1 MTTESAFELAEPL
14 PQVVSPQLLIALQ
27 PWIDVGSVGTM
38 TLAFLEQQWD
48 ASEIGKLGRPGTF
61 YDFSRYRPMLFRREG
76 ERRVAVPNT
85 FLRHAKSP
93 AGGDW
98 LFLHALEPHSH
109 GEDYVEAVF
118 GLLRRLGVRQYTL
131 IGSMYAPVPHTRDPI
146 ASGGATSGDLRGRL
160 QAAGIR
166 ESNYE
171 GPTTILATMPQMASG
186 EGIETASIIVQLP
199 AYIQLER
206 DYCGAETLLQMLS
219 AAYSL
224 ELDLRPLQEESERQ
238 RGATLASVAD
248 NPQLQSMVAELE
260 RVYDAEQPAQSA
272 EETDAAPLSPEL
284 EGFLKDVQTRL
295 EDSGQ

>member
-1 MTTESAFELAEPL
+1 MTTESAFELVEPL
-14 PQVVSPQLLIALQ
+14 PQVESPHLLIALQ

-38 TLAFLEQQWD
+38 TLAFLEQQWG
-48 ASEIGKLGRPGTF
+48 ANEIGRLGRPGTF

-76 ERRVAVPNT
+76 ERHVAVPNT
-85 FLRHAKSP
+85 FLRHARSP
-93 AGGDW
+93 AGDDW
-98 LFLHALEPHSH
+98 LFMHGLEPHSH

-118 GLLRRLGVRQYTL
+118 ALLRRFGVQQYTL

-146 ASGGATSGDLRGRL
+146 ASGGAASEDLRGRL
-160 QAAGIR
+160 QNAGIR

-171 GPTTILATMPQMASG
+171 GPTTILATMPQMASA

-219 AAYSL
+219 RAYSL
-224 ELDLRPLQEESERQ
+224 DLDLGPLHEESARQ
-238 RGATLASVAD
+238 RTATQASIAD

-260 RVYDAEQPAQSA
+260 RVYDADRPAQSA
-272 EETDAAPLSPEL
+272 EEPDGAPLSPEL
-284 EGFLKDVQTRL
+284 EGFLKDVQAGL
-295 EDSGQ
+295 EDGG

>member
-1 MTTESAFELAEPL
+1 VTADNAFELSEPL
-14 PQVVSPQLLIALQ
+14 PQLDSPHLLIALQ

-38 TLAFLEQQWD
+38 ALAFLEQQWD
-48 ASEIGKLGRPGTF
+48 ATEIGKLRRPGVF

-76 ERRVAVPNT
+76 ERHVAVPNT

-93 AGGDW
+93 TGTDW

-109 GEDYVEAVF
+109 GEDYVEALF
-118 GLLRRLGVRQYTL
+118 GLVQRFGVKQYTL

-146 ASGGATSGDLRGRL
+146 ASGGAASESLRDRL
-160 QAAGIR
+160 LGVGVR

-171 GPTTILATMPQMASG
+171 GPTTILATMPQMASA

-206 DYCGAETLLQMLS
+206 DYCGAETLLQLLS
-219 AAYSL
+219 SAYSL
-224 ELDLRPLQEESERQ
+224 DLDLAPLQEESERQ
-238 RGATLASVAD
+238 RIATQSSVAD

-260 RVYDAEQPAQSA
+260 RVYDAERPVQSVEDA
-272 EETDAAPLSPEL
+272 DAAPLSPEL

-295 EDSGQ
+295 EDGS

>member
-1 MTTESAFELAEPL
+1 MTAEGAFKLTETL
-14 PQVVSPQLLIALQ
+14 PEIQSPRLLMALQ

-38 TLAFLEQQWD
+38 SLAFLEQEWQAD
-48 ASEIGKLGRPGTF
+48 EIGKLRRPGAF

-76 ERRVAVPNT
+76 ERHVAVPNT

-93 AGGDW
+93 AGDDW

-118 GLLRRLGVRQYTL
+118 SLLRRFGVRQYTL

-146 ASGGATSGDLRGRL
+146 ASGGAASDDLRTRL
-160 QAAGIR
+160 HGAGVR

-171 GPTTILATMPQMASG
+171 GPTTILATMPQMASA

-219 AAYSL
+219 RAYSL
-224 ELDLRPLQEESERQ
+224 ELDLAPIREESERQ
-238 RGATLASVAD
+238 RAATQSSVAD

-260 RVYDAEQPAQSA
+260 RVYDAEQP
-272 EETDAAPLSPEL
+272 ETPTEDPDTAPLSPEL

-295 EDSGQ
+295 EDGS

>member
-1 MTTESAFELAEPL
+1 MTDEGVLEFADPL
-14 PQVVSPQLLIALQ
+14 PEITAPQLLIALQ

-38 TLAFLEQQWD
+38 SLAFLEQQWN
-48 ASEIGKLGRPGTF
+48 ANEIGKLSRPGVF

-76 ERRVAVPNT
+76 ERHVAVPNT
-85 FLRHAKSP
+85 FLRHAVSP
-93 AGGDW
+93 SGEHW

-109 GEDYVEAVF
+109 GEDYVDSVF
-118 GLLRRLGVRQYTL
+118 GLIRRFGVRRYTL

-146 ASGGATSGDLRGRL
+146 ASGGAAAEDLRNRL
-160 QAAGIR
+160 QDAGIR

-206 DYCGAETLLQMLS
+206 DYCGAQTLLQLLS
-219 AAYSL
+219 RAYSL
-224 ELDLRPLQEESERQ
+224 DLDLQPLDEEAERQ
-238 RGATLASVAD
+238 RAATQASVAE

-260 RVYDAEQPAQSA
+260 RVYDSERPPAA
-272 EETDAAPLSPEL
+272 ADEPDAAPLSPEL

-295 EDSGQ
+295 EDGS

>member
-1 MTTESAFELAEPL
+1 MTAESAFELTESL
-14 PQVVSPQLLIALQ
+14 PELESPHLLIALQ

-38 TLAFLEQQWD
+38 SLAFLEQQWD
-48 ASEIGKLGRPGTF
+48 ASEIGKLGRPGRY

-76 ERRVAVPNT
+76 ERHVAVPNT

-93 AGGDW
+93 AGDDW

-118 GLLRRLGVRQYTL
+118 TVLQRFGVKQYTL

-146 ASGGATSGDLRGRL
+146 ASGGAVSDALRDRL
-160 QAAGIR
+160 QGAGVR

-171 GPTTILATMPQMASG
+171 GPTTILATMPQMASA

-206 DYCGAETLLQMLS
+206 DYCGAETLLQLLS
-219 AAYSL
+219 RAYAL
-224 ELDLRPLQEESERQ
+224 ELDLGPLQEESERQ
-238 RGATLASVAD
+238 RTATQASVAE

-260 RVYDAEQPAQSA
+260 RVYDAERPPLS
-272 EETDAAPLSPEL
+272 DDPDSAPLSPEL

-295 EDSGQ
+295 EDGA

>member
-1 MTTESAFELAEPL
+1 VTAENAFDLTEPVPEVA
-14 PQVVSPQLLIALQ
+14 SPHLLIALQ

-38 TLAFLEQQWD
+38 TLSFLEQQWD
-48 ASEIGKLGRPGTF
+48 ANEIGKLSRPGTF

-76 ERRVAVPNT
+76 ERHVAVPNT

-93 AGGDW
+93 AGDDW
-98 LFLHALEPHSH
+98 FFLHALEPHSH

-118 GLLRRLGVRQYTL
+118 SVLQRFGVKQYTL

-146 ASGGATSGDLRGRL
+146 ASGGAASDDLRAKL
-160 QAAGIR
+160 QGAGVR

-171 GPTTILATMPQMASG
+171 GPTTILATMPLMASAD
-186 EGIETASIIVQLP
+186 GIETASIIVQLP

-206 DYCGAETLLQMLS
+206 DYCGAETLLQLLS
-219 AAYSL
+219 QAYSL
-224 ELDLRPLQEESERQ
+224 GLDLTPLHDESERQ
-238 RGATLASVAD
+238 RTATLASVAD

-260 RVYDAEQPAQSA
+260 RVYDAERPAQSV
-272 EETDAAPLSPEL
+272 EEADGAPLSPEL

-295 EDSGQ
+295 EDGG

>member
-1 MTTESAFELAEPL
+1 VTADNAFELTEPL
-14 PQVVSPQLLIALQ
+14 PQVDSPHLLIALQ

-48 ASEIGKLGRPGTF
+48 ATEIGKLGRPGRF

-76 ERRVAVPNT
+76 ERHVAVPNT

-93 AGGDW
+93 TGDDW

-118 GLLRRLGVRQYTL
+118 DLLQRFHVKQYTL

-146 ASGGATSGDLRGRL
+146 ASGGAASEDLRDRL
-160 QAAGIR
+160 QGAGVR

-171 GPTTILATMPQMASG
+171 GPTTILAMMPQMASAA
-186 EGIETASIIVQLP
+186 GIETASIIVQLP

-206 DYCGAETLLQMLS
+206 DYCGAETLLQLLS
-219 AAYSL
+219 RAYSL
-224 ELDLRPLQEESERQ
+224 NVDLAPLQEESERQ
-238 RGATLASVAD
+238 REATLASVAD

-260 RVYDAEQPAQSA
+260 RAYDAERPTQSK
-272 EETDAAPLSPEL
+272 EDSDSAPLSPEL

-295 EDSGQ
+295 EDGG